1 VPAATTLAVFA
12 MLAKQGACVDT
23 KELTFAQPRSRSK
36 RANIPIS
43 SRLM

>member
-1 VPAATTLAVFA
+1 VAATTTLTVFA
-12 MLAKQGACVDT
+12 MLAKQGTRVDT

-36 RANIPIS
+36 RVNIPIS